1 MHGWADLRKICVACA
16 CVAGLLSLPSGARS
30 EIRPTLGFSGVTGVI
45 EVPSGESQ
53 SDGALSFTASNF
65 GPITRVTLTF
75 QITPRLSG
83 SFRYSANREWDDVI
97 ASSFPTNYDR
107 SFDLV
112 YQVLKE
118 GRYVPAVAIGLRD
131 VIGTGLQ
138 SAEYIAAT
146 KTFDDRV
153 KVTVGLGWGRLGSY
167 GSLGAPFG
175 ARAVVDQ
182 GVGGNV
188 RVGQW
193 FTGDV
198 APFAGIEWKV
208 SQKLSF
214 KAEYSS
220 DGYDVEADL
229 RQTFDHKSPF
239 NFGAEYQL
247 TKSLRLGAY
256 YLYGSQLGLSAQFV
270 LDPRRR
276 PLGGLPG
283 PGPLPVKDRPLRTA
297 DSAAWSD
304 TWVSAP
310 GSGPALR
317 DALQKRLAVDGIVLE
332 SLALEAGR
340 VEVRVLNV
348 KLDSAPQA
356 IGRTARAMAASL
368 PASVEV
374 FEIVPVVDGLP
385 LSKVVLRRS
394 DLEELQTAPAN
405 DQGIR
410 DRARIVAVEG
420 REPEGSLKG
429 VGTYPRLELNV
440 FPYIRTSL
448 FDPDNPLRA
457 DLGVS
462 LDGRYEVAPG
472 FVLSGTLSK
481 RVIGNLDNSRR
492 FSNSVLPPVRSNAVL
507 YDGRGDPAI
516 NDLTLAWYTKPAP
529 NVYGRMTAGYLERMF
544 GGVSA
549 ELLWKRVDRPYAF
562 GAEINYARQRN
573 FDQLLGFQDYDVV
586 TGHVSGYYSF
596 ANGFLAQLDVG
607 RYLAGDYGATLS
619 IDREF
624 ANGWKIGAFA
634 TMTDVSYTDFGEG
647 SFDKGIKLEIPIAWI
662 TGRPT
667 RAAYRNTIRPI
678 LRDGGARLDV
688 EGRLYETVREYHA
701 NRLDAEW
708 GRFWR

>member
-1 MHGWADLRKICVACA
+1 M
-16 CVAGLLSLPSGARS
+16 
-30 EIRPTLGFSGVTGVI
+30 RPTLGLSGVTGVI

-53 SDGALSFTASNF
+53 SDGALSFTVSNF
-65 GPITRVTLTF
+65 GPITRTTLAF

-83 SFRYSANREWDDVI
+83 SFRYSGNRRWDDVI
-97 ASSFPTNYDR
+97 PGSFPTYYDR
-107 SFDLV
+107 SFDLI

-146 KTFDDRV
+146 KTFGDQV
-153 KVTVGLGWGRLGSY
+153 KVTVGLGWGRLGTY

-188 RVGQW
+188 RLGQW

-198 APFAGIEWKV
+198 APFAAIEWKA
-208 SQKLSF
+208 SAKLGF

-220 DGYDVEADL
+220 DAYDQEAGV
-229 RQTFDHKSPF
+229 RRTFDHKSPF

-247 TKSLRLGAY
+247 SRSLRLGAY
-256 YLYGSQLGLSAQFV
+256 YLYGSQFGLSAQFV

-276 PLGGLPG
+276 PLRGLPG
-283 PGPLPVKDRPLRTA
+283 PGPLPVKARPERSS
-297 DSAAWSD
+297 DSAAWSEQ
-304 TWVSAP
+304 WVSAP
-310 GSGPALR
+310 ESGPALR
-317 DALQKRLAVDGIVLE
+317 DALQKRLAVDGIILQSV
-332 SLALEAGR
+332 SLEAGR

-374 FEIVPVVDGLP
+374 FEIVPVVDGLA
-385 LSKVVLRRS
+385 LSKIVLRRS

-405 DQGIR
+405 DQQIK
-410 DRARIVAVEG
+410 DRARIVAADP
-420 REPEGSLKG
+420 RAPEGSLAG
-429 VGTYPRLELNV
+429 VGQAPKLELNL
-440 FPYIRTSL
+440 FPYIRTSI

-457 DLGVS
+457 DAGVS
-462 LDGRYEVAPG
+462 LDARYALGQG

-481 RVIGNLDNSRR
+481 RIIGNLDNSRR
-492 FSNSVLPPVRSNAVL
+492 FSSSVLPPVRSNAVL

-529 NVYGRMTAGYLERMF
+529 NLYGRVTAGYLERMF

-573 FDQLLGFQDYDVV
+573 FNQLLGFQDYDVV

-596 ANGFLAQLDVG
+596 ANGFLAQVDVG

-619 IDREF
+619 IDRQF

-662 TGRPT
+662 TGKPT
-667 RAAYRNTIRPI
+667 RAAYRSTIRPI

-688 EGRLYETVREYHA
+688 EGRLYETVREYHS